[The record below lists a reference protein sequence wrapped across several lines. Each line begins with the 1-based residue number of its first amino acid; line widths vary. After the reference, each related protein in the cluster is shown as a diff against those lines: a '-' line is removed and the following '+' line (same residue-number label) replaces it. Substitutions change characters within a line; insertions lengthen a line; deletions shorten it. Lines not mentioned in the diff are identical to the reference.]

1 MTRFV
6 SARQGQS
13 HFFLKEPP
21 THFNLTRAKL
31 RYSISLKEYS
41 NWKLDITLVV
51 VKSGTPTLSE
61 LTSIRNNL
69 FPKDL
74 TIDNF
79 VEKAPWTYAQSIEF
93 ELEAVDFTKITE
105 HNLAEVIK
113 HIESVLDIKDHMPD
127 NKDHSSHHLNSKNA
141 VDTLELLNNNLDLSH
156 HLGSPNHLESQTS
169 DPHDISEEDVKK
181 LLSNTYYD
189 IHGYQSKRPIN
200 FKGLTNNVIE
210 LTKLKFVEL
219 APNIGEFYMT
229 DKADGIRNI
238 VVAYPTQGYAY
249 VISGLEIYK
258 MDIQKSSIKK
268 CIFDAEFINDSFLI
282 FDVMFYETNL
292 SDKDFENRKSY
303 IPKILELS
311 PKFLPK
317 TFLDCDLHI
326 YSNQDPTHS
335 NKDPTHKSSTSN
347 NKSLEDL
354 MDVLEKNKHFS
365 YETDGI
371 IFTKKTGTYV
381 ETENYKWKP
390 IEKMTID
397 FLVRKCPHKLLG
409 VHPYVKKTNKTLYF
423 LFVGI
428 NFGAFSKMGLQYVNY
443 YRDLFSTNEKLKYFP
458 IQFSPSSFPLA
469 YMYWSDQS
477 DLDKKIVELHYNI
490 STMDWELVQIRTD
503 KAEDAKRGLAFGN
516 DFRIA
521 EYTWENY
528 FNPLTKSDL
537 TSLSSKL
544 ETSTLANNLSD
555 SLLGFLPTSS
565 IKTTTKIDTIK
576 SQNKVVYFQEHNN
589 VLYKELRNYNSFI
602 KEQVIQKYANTD
614 WCIDLA
620 SGKGQDLFRYIR
632 SHYHNVLFIE
642 NDKLALAE
650 LLNRKYSFVNSHDA
664 KFQKNKMQIYTLQAD
679 LTHPADNIYQ
689 NISKNHI
696 PLPSNGAS
704 LIICNLAIHYLIGGT
719 DNLKNFCKLVNSLLK
734 SGGRFSFTTFNSKK
748 VQALLD
754 THNNNWNIHDN
765 DILKYSIKK
774 ISPLHGTPRIE
785 VLLPFSDGEYYPEF
799 MVNIDTVSA
808 EFKKYKINL
817 EVSVSFEEYKD
828 KYSGK
833 LSDIDMQFASLY
845 QVYIFYKI

>member
-1 MTRFV
+1 
-6 SARQGQS
+6 
-13 HFFLKEPP
+13 
-21 THFNLTRAKL
+21 
-31 RYSISLKEYS
+31 
-41 NWKLDITLVV
+41 
-51 VKSGTPTLSE
+51 
-61 LTSIRNNL
+61 
-69 FPKDL
+69 
-74 TIDNF
+74 
-79 VEKAPWTYAQSIEF
+79 
-93 ELEAVDFTKITE
+93 
-105 HNLAEVIK
+105 
-113 HIESVLDIKDHMPD
+113 
-127 NKDHSSHHLNSKNA
+127 
-141 VDTLELLNNNLDLSH
+141 
-156 HLGSPNHLESQTS
+156 
-169 DPHDISEEDVKK
+169 
-181 LLSNTYYD
+181 
-189 IHGYQSKRPIN
+189 
-200 FKGLTNNVIE
+200 
-210 LTKLKFVEL
+210 
-219 APNIGEFYMT
+219 
-229 DKADGIRNI
+229 
-238 VVAYPTQGYAY
+238 
-249 VISGLEIYK
+249 
-258 MDIQKSSIKK
+258 
-268 CIFDAEFINDSFLI
+268 
-282 FDVMFYETNL
+282 
-292 SDKDFENRKSY
+292 
-303 IPKILELS
+303 
-311 PKFLPK
+311 
-317 TFLDCDLHI
+317 
-326 YSNQDPTHS
+326 
-335 NKDPTHKSSTSN
+335 
-347 NKSLEDL
+347 
-354 MDVLEKNKHFS
+354 
-365 YETDGI
+365 
-371 IFTKKTGTYV
+371 
-381 ETENYKWKP
+381 
-390 IEKMTID
+390 
-397 FLVRKCPHKLLG
+397 
-409 VHPYVKKTNKTLYF
+409 
-423 LFVGI
+423 
-428 NFGAFSKMGLQYVNY
+428 
-443 YRDLFSTNEKLKYFP
+443 
-458 IQFSPSSFPLA
+458 
-469 YMYWSDQS
+469 MYWSDQS

-490 STMDWELVQIRTD
+490 STMDWELVKIRTD